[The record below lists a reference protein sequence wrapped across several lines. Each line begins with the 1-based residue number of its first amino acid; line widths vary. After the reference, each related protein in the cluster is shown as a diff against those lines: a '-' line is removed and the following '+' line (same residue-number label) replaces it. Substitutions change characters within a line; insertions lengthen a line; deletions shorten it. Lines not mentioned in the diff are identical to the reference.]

1 MTNKTSRWNDW
12 MGRARLCCRAT
23 TAINASATTVHA
35 AVVELESATAPAAR
49 EAVEALR
56 AAEAALARAREA
68 VDAAMKA
75 RTLTAAN
82 REVHYG
88 LAG

>member
-23 TAINASATTVHA
+23 TAIDHSSSTVHETVKA
-35 AVVELESATAPAAR
+35 LADVPAAR
-49 EAVEALR
+49 EALEALH
-56 AAEAALARAREA
+56 AAEAALARARDA

-75 RTLTAAN
+75 RRLTAAN

-88 LAG
+88 LAS